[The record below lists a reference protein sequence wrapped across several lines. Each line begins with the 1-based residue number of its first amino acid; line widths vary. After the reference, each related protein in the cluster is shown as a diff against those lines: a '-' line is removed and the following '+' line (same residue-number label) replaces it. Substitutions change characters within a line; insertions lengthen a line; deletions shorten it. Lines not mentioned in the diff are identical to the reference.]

1 MTRSDLTPVF
11 VLACSLI
18 CTACGTPAMCDP
30 RQYAYDAPLIETEER
45 TGSILLSG
53 QNDSQT
59 VNFRATLSDLP
70 EQWSSEGLAQ
80 IGGLQLD
87 LSLRYESEP
96 IGGDGHTEMPRLALT
111 FKEPAA
117 VDSSTVTTSNYP
129 GPTPFLYSPSL
140 FEACM
145 SGADQCESTRPVRI
159 ERLDGAP
166 FPPVRVS
173 FRATAN
179 ARIPSCEKTSSARAT
194 LDVEVEAQ

>member
-1 MTRSDLTPVF
+1 MTRTDFTPVF
-11 VLACSLI
+11 ALVFTLAGTACSAAA
-18 CTACGTPAMCDP
+18 TCDA
-30 RQYAYDAPLIETEER
+30 RQNAYDAPLIETEAR
-45 TGSILLSG
+45 TGSILLSE

-70 EQWSSEGLAQ
+70 EQWSSDGLVQ

-117 VDSSTVTTSNYP
+117 IDSSTVTTSNYP

-140 FEACM
+140 FEDCTP
-145 SGADQCESTRPVRI
+145 GARQCESTRPVRI

-179 ARIPSCEKTSSARAT
+179 ARIPTCEKTSSARAT
-194 LDVEVEAQ
+194 LDVEIEAQ